1 MTARR
6 SFYVTT
12 PIYYVND
19 LPHIGH
25 TYTTV
30 VADAL
35 ARYHRLTGDEVYFLT
50 GTDEH
55 GQKIERA
62 AAKRGIAPLALAD
75 EVVENYKQLWP
86 ALAISHDDFI
96 RTTET
101 RHQAGVYELFR
112 KIREKSPDAIYK
124 GSYRGLYCTGCEAF
138 FTAAQLVDG
147 RCPEQGH
154 PVEEVEESSW
164 FFRLSDYQDRL
175 LALYERQ
182 PEFVLPE
189 TRRNEVR
196 AFVASGLRDLS
207 ISRSK
212 EKVGWGIPFPGDPDH
227 VVYVWFDAL
236 TNYLSALGYGS
247 DDPRKVARYWHNEKG
262 HTALHLVGK
271 DILRFHAVYWPAFLM
286 AAGEEL
292 PRTVFGH
299 GWWLKDDAKM
309 SKTAGNIARPGPLLE
324 TFGPD
329 ALRWFLLREI
339 PLGLDG
345 SYSDEAVL
353 ERTNADLANNVGNL
367 YSRVLA
373 LIAKNEA
380 GVVPG
385 PDGAPADPVL
395 DEAARAARAAYRA
408 GFEAHD
414 PSAALRALTEWADA
428 LNKYLVRHEPW
439 KRPGRE
445 ALTAGVLGV
454 AAQHLAQIALRLH
467 PAMPVAAARLW
478 RMLGL
483 GEDPAREIAAGVDL
497 LELETLPVAGRRV
510 AAGDA
515 VFPRL
520 DRKAVFGDAAPPAT
534 PPVGTG
540 LRAGPQK
547 DTPVS
552 DSPAPPPAPV
562 PAPAPPPP
570 DGLITIDDFAKVQ
583 LRCAK
588 VLVCERHPNA
598 EKLLRLEVDLGGE
611 RRQLVAG
618 IASAYQPEDLV
629 GRTIV
634 VVANLK
640 PAKLRGLESQG
651 MLLAATGPD
660 GVPHVLGPDGEVPPG
675 SKVS

>member
-1 MTARR
+1 M
-6 SFYVTT
+6 
-12 PIYYVND
+12 
-19 LPHIGH
+19 
-25 TYTTV
+25 
-30 VADAL
+30 
-35 ARYHRLTGDEVYFLT
+35 
-50 GTDEH
+50 
-55 GQKIERA
+55 
-62 AAKRGIAPLALAD
+62 
-75 EVVENYKQLWP
+75 
-86 ALAISHDDFI
+86 
-96 RTTET
+96 
-101 RHQAGVYELFR
+101 
-112 KIREKSPDAIYK
+112 
-124 GSYRGLYCTGCEAF
+124 
-138 FTAAQLVDG
+138 
-147 RCPEQGH
+147 
-154 PVEEVEESSW
+154 
-164 FFRLSDYQDRL
+164 
-175 LALYERQ
+175 
-182 PEFVLPE
+182 LPE

-207 ISRSK
+207 ISRSRD
-212 EKVGWGIPFPGDPDH
+212 KVGWGIPFPGDPEH

-247 DDPRKVARYWHNEKG
+247 DDPRKVARYWHNEPG

-309 SKTAGNIARPGPLLE
+309 SKSTGNIARPGPLLE
-324 TFGPD
+324 TFGAD

-373 LIAKNEA
+373 LIEKNEA
-380 GVVPG
+380 GVVPAA
-385 PDGAPADPVL
+385 DGAPADAVL
-395 DEAARAARAAYRA
+395 DGLAAAARASYRA

-439 KRPGRE
+439 KRAGRE
-445 ALTAGVLGV
+445 ALTSGVLGV
-454 AAQHLAQIALRLH
+454 AAQQLAQIALRLH

-483 GEDPAREIAAGVDL
+483 GEDPAREIAPGVDL

-510 AAGDA
+510 AGGEA

-520 DRKAVFGDAAPPAT
+520 DRRAVFGEAAPSAAPPAASSVA
-534 PPVGTG
+534 PPAASSAAPTVGAG
-540 LRAGPQK
+540 LRAGPK
-547 DTPVS
+547 KASTVSDTPPPA
-552 DSPAPPPAPV
+552 PAPPPAPL
-562 PAPAPPPP
+562 A
-570 DGLITIDDFAKVQ
+570 DGLITIDDFAKVH

-611 RRQLVAG
+611 TRQLVAG
-618 IASAYQPEDLV
+618 IASAYRPEDLV
-629 GRTIV
+629 GRTII